1 MKIYVDTASRTLTD
15 AGGTPLGIP
24 DMLTFFEGT
33 REILNVTFQESGEPF
48 VLYEGDTFK
57 VNLDNNFVHT
67 DNLMAQ
73 STDVEVTDG
82 EAGGATIHI
91 DFRSVSFGQKLD
103 GKEKISGL
111 MEKLRADE
119 PETIAGSRVV
129 NIRDYLAETSK
140 NTLTGEVSGTGLPK
154 SNVLY
159 WATENGNVVV
169 ARPSG
174 TEPKIKFY
182 ILANGADE
190 ESAAAN
196 AKACTHS
203 LEDMLG
209 MPHDSLKK

>member
-33 REILNVTFQESGEPF
+33 REILNVSFQESGEPF

-91 DFRSVSFGQKLD
+91 DFRSVSFGQKLGD
-103 GKEKISGL
+103 KEKITYVK
-111 MEKLRADE
+111 MTAEKARRVAEEHLKGGKVVTE
-119 PETIAGSRVV
+119 YTIGA
-129 NIRDYLAETSK
+129 AEK
-140 NTLTGEVSGTGLPK
+140 
-154 SNVLY
+154 
-159 WATENGNVVV
+159 
-169 ARPSG
+169 
-174 TEPKIKFY
+174 
-182 ILANGADE
+182 
-190 ESAAAN
+190 
-196 AKACTHS
+196 
-203 LEDMLG
+203 
-209 MPHDSLKK
+209 